1 MKERSPHILKEIM
14 RTFFS
19 SPTTINMSAGEDH
32 PFYENYRGKLS
43 CHEDLCRGCSA
54 CVRACP
60 VDALSLKRTL
70 INQQKG
76 FELFHDRSQCA
87 YCGICEDACPFGA
100 IYFENQFVQPV
111 LNKSEAIHQIAKGDY
126 KKRE

>member
-1 MKERSPHILKEIM
+1 MKERSPHIVKEIL

-19 SPTTINMSAGEDH
+19 SPTTINMPTGDEH

-60 VDALSLKRTL
+60 VGALNLERTDS
-70 INQQKG
+70 QSQKQY
-76 FELFHDRSQCA
+76 ELYHNMSQCA
-87 YCGICEDACPFGA
+87 YCGVCEDTCPFGA
-100 IYFENQFVQPV
+100 IYFENQFVEPV
-111 LNKSEAIHQIAKGDY
+111 MDKTDAIHRIAKGSY
-126 KKRE
+126 KKR